1 VVGVGA
7 LGGLALVGWA
17 PFQGVADVDLLDDED
32 FVLDVDL
39 ALGL

>member
-1 VVGVGA
+1 MRP
-7 LGGLALVGWA
+7 LRRLALVLRA
-17 PFQGVADVDLLDDED
+17 VAQCERDPDPLDDED